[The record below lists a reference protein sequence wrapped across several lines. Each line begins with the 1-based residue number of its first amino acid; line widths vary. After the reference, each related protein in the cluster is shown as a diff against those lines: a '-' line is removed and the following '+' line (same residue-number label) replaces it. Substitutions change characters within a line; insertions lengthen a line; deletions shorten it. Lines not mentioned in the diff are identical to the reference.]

1 MAVKTRTPRH
11 QFESQAQL
19 YSLTNEEAMAA
30 HIVFEMADMGG
41 SPQTDAVSP
50 ITLQLIKHTRT

>member
-1 MAVKTRTPRH
+1 
-11 QFESQAQL
+11 L
-19 YSLTNEEAMAA
+19 YSLTNEEAMAT